1 MCFGPRTHASQ
12 GGGGGGLGMRLAQN
26 LSIMFLLSN
35 IFSSIAPEAPG
46 GSKYERNL
54 PPPPHVSIEVLLAS
68 RILNSFVRNPRTPP
82 GERQSGEQS

>member
-1 MCFGPRTHASQ
+1 
-12 GGGGGGLGMRLAQN
+12 MRLAQN